1 MTSFY
6 HFSVY
11 LLLRI
16 ILPINLLPIFFLCGT
31 FDIKNLFIALDS
43 RVCGNPHGLI
53 RKYGLMC
60 CRQCFRSNAKEIGFI
75 KVKIISSLTKITPDL
90 LQGVN
95 WLFCFSVKSP
105 SFGFSPYLYYF
116 LHIDKNR
123 TEKTTYLI
131 LSDYDLVHHL
141 FSFDS
146 FGWIFMLVFL
156 YFSLQYR

>member
-1 MTSFY
+1 MTSFN

-16 ILPINLLPIFFLCGT
+16 ILPINLLPIFFFGT

-75 KVKIISSLTKITPDL
+75 KVDIISSLTKITPDI

-95 WLFCFSVKSP
+95 WLFCFSVKSL
-105 SFGFSPYLYYF
+105 SFGFSPYFVSPLG
-116 LHIDKNR
+116 
-123 TEKTTYLI
+123 
-131 LSDYDLVHHL
+131 V
-141 FSFDS
+141 
-146 FGWIFMLVFL
+146 
-156 YFSLQYR
+156 